1 MKRRV
6 FLGGVLAAA
15 LFAACGRDLPRLP
28 ALAPEAVV
36 LAFGDSVTYG
46 TGAAEGEDWPTQ
58 LAALTGWVIVNA
70 GIPRDTAQAGPAR
83 LPALLEEYSPDLVV
97 VEIGGN
103 DFLRRRARAEVKED
117 LRRIVRMV
125 RDSGAQVVLVGVPE
139 LSLLS
144 VVAGRPSDAPIYAE
158 LADEEGVPLVPDVF
172 SDILG
177 RPELCADRIHPNAA
191 GYERMAAGIH
201 ARLRELGL
209 AR

>member
-6 FLGGVLAAA
+6 FLGGVLGAT
-15 LFAACGRDLPRLP
+15 LLAACGRDLPQLP
-28 ALAPEAVV
+28 ALAPESVV

-46 TGAAEGEDWPTQ
+46 TGAAEGEDWPTL
-58 LAALTGWVIVNA
+58 LAGLTGWEIVNA
-70 GIPRDTAQAGPAR
+70 GIPGDTAQAGQAR
-83 LPALLEEYSPDLVV
+83 LPALLEEYAPDLVV

-103 DFLRRRARAEVKED
+103 DFLRRRAQAEVKED
-117 LRRIVRMV
+117 LRRIVRRV

-144 VVAGRPSDAPIYAE
+144 AVAGRPTDAPIYAE
-158 LADEEGVPLVPDVF
+158 LAKEEGVPLVPDVF

>member
-1 MKRRV
+1 MNRRDFV
-6 FLGGVLAAA
+6 LSLCLAA
-15 LFAACGRDLPRLP
+15 LTAACGRELRWPTLPDG
-28 ALAPEAVV
+28 AVV

-46 TGAAEGEDWPTQ
+46 TGAGEGEDWPTL
-58 LAALTGWVIVNA
+58 LAALSGWDVVNA
-70 GIPRDTAQAGPAR
+70 GIPGDTAQAGQAR
-83 LPALLEEYSPDLVV
+83 LPALLEEYAPDLVV
-97 VEIGGN
+97 IEIGGN
-103 DFLRRRARAEVKED
+103 DFLRRRAQAEVKED
-117 LRRIVRMV
+117 LRRIVRMA

-144 VVAGRPSDAPIYAE
+144 AVAGRPSDAPIYAE
-158 LADEEGVPLVPDVF
+158 LAKEEGVPLVPDVF